1 MFERFTDQAR
11 RAVVLAEES
20 ARRLSHSYLGTEHL
34 LLGLVRSEGGVAHR
48 ALDLFDVD
56 DRRAETE
63 IEALVGRGGSPTGTN
78 LPLTTSARQALE
90 RSRWECRQLHHARVG
105 TEHVLLG
112 LLQAE
117 DSIAVRVLV
126 ALTVDRDR
134 LRAAVLQLVEAGE
147 HDADAAPVDDL
158 DADLDAGAVQVEV
171 LGGPADPPATPEP
184 PDRSVGGEVARLRVE
199 VAALRTEV
207 RDLALLVER
216 ALASRDDR

>member
-1 MFERFTDQAR
+1 VFERFTDQAR

-48 ALDLFDVD
+48 ALDLFEVD

-63 IEALVGRGGSPTGTN
+63 IEALVGRGGSPAGTN

-126 ALTVDRDR
+126 ALTVDPDK
-134 LRAAVLQLVEAGE
+134 LRTAVLQLVEAGE

-158 DADLDAGAVQVEV
+158 DAGAVEAEV
-171 LGGPADPPATPEP
+171 LGAPADPPATPEP
-184 PDRSVGGEVARLRVE
+184 PDRSVAGEVARLRVE
-199 VAALRTEV
+199 VAALRTEI
-207 RDLALLVER
+207 RDLALLVAR
-216 ALASRDDR
+216 ALAARDDR